1 MINKITDFNSNDEYL
16 DYYNQTKEDFS
27 SVYEM
32 NCYLAAMRHTKD
44 FVSNMGDEFC
54 DSLYQT
60 LIEFENIEDFLKHV
74 QHEYLTRHDRIL

>member
-1 MINKITDFNSNDEYL
+1 MFKKISDFNSKDEYL
-16 DYYNQTKEDFS
+16 DYYNQIKEDFS

-44 FVSNMGDEFC
+44 FLFNMGDEFC

-60 LIEFENIEDFLKHV
+60 LIEYDNIEGFLKNL
-74 QHEYLTRHDRIL
+74 QHEYLTRHDRII